1 MHGKWKSSALIV
13 FFILSIASIAQAVN
27 LKSIQQRYSHIE
39 DFTASFSQETFQM
52 IANKSVHFTGT
63 VSYKRNSGVRMDV
76 LTPQRQILVLRGRNA
91 LIILPEEGTSQVQEI
106 PKEIAAQNILGF
118 FTGLGSIEE
127 YYSVQ
132 ETNENIILKPK
143 EGAGSI
149 TVWTDK
155 DNLIRR
161 ILLKDATG
169 NASDIS
175 LSRYRFSQGLN
186 DKLFKP
192 EAIGGTTKSN

>member
-1 MHGKWKSSALIV
+1 MRVKWKSSFLIV
-13 FFILSIASIAQAVN
+13 FFILSITAIVQAAS
-27 LKSIQQRYSHIE
+27 LKAIQQRYSHVE
-39 DFTASFSQETFQM
+39 EFTSFFSQDTFQV
-52 IANKSVHFTGT
+52 IANKTVHFTGT
-63 VSYKRNSGVRMDV
+63 VSYKKNSGVRMDV
-76 LTPQRQILVLRGRNA
+76 LTPQRQILVLKGRNA

-127 YYSVQ
+127 SYSVQ
-132 ETNENIILKPK
+132 ETAENIVLKPK
-143 EGAGSI
+143 KGVGSI

-155 DNLIRR
+155 DNLIKR

-175 LSRYRFSQGLN
+175 LTRYRFNPGLS

-192 EAIGGTTKSN
+192 DTGATSKGN